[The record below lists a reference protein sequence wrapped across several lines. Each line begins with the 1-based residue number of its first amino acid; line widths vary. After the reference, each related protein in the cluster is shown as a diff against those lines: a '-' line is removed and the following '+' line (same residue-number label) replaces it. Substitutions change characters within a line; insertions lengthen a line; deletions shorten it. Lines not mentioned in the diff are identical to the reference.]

1 MDPESIATG
10 AADGGGNDAEE
21 ADAET
26 LKHAAT
32 KQWLKS
38 IGFALGIHH
47 EPEDEDVKTVAACH
61 EAMTRHFDNEDDEE

>member
-26 LKHAAT
+26 LKNAAT
-32 KQWLKS
+32 RQWLKS
-38 IGFALGIHH
+38 IGFALGIDH
-47 EPEDEDVKTVAACH
+47 EPEDADVKTVAACH
-61 EAMTRHFDNEDDEE
+61 EAMTRHFGHEDDEE